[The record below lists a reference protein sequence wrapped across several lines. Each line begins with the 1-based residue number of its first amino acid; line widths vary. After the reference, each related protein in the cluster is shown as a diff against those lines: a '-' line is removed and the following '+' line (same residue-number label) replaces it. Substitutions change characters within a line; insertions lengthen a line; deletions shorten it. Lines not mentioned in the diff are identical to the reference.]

1 MYKKLFGRPAYALG
15 FPTSGRYAG
24 QMDSSVSVIPI
35 LIKIMKFSLL
45 QILGIALAV
54 QFSWST
60 PANAQLTEKRISI
73 EFTDQKLEKVLKT
86 IANKAQ
92 FRLVYNDK
100 LNNSTKLISGNYS
113 NTKIKDI
120 LDRLLSTNQLMY
132 EVVNDQFV
140 VIKGQLTTKDRVSPA
155 NTSGEDTPAETKVGF
170 TVSGKITDE
179 NNVALPGV
187 TIRVKDGSQ
196 MVTSNAKGRYTI
208 GVSTRGATL
217 QFAYVG
223 YKTYEKIVNDD
234 SDLDVELKPDPA
246 KLDEVVII
254 GYGTTTKRT
263 STGSQSGISAK
274 ELEKQPITNVLQA
287 LQGRLPGVQVSQTN
301 GLPGGAINVQIRG
314 ANSLGKSNRP
324 LYIIDGVPFLSEPI
338 NTTATTTS
346 VLPSA
351 EGATSPMNSINPADI
366 ENIEV
371 LKDADATAIYG
382 SRGANGVVLITTKRG
397 QPGKTK
403 FNLNVSS
410 GASVVTRFAD
420 MMKTDQYLALRKKA
434 FANGTTN
441 PATPNATN
449 APDLL
454 LWDQNADTDWQR
466 LLLGNTAKTHDVTA
480 NVSGGEGRTSFY
492 ISGTYHKEGNV
503 YPGDQGY
510 QRGGLNASIN
520 HTSLNQRFTLGLS
533 TMFSTDKNSI
543 STTELG
549 NYAYNLPPNYPLYNL
564 NGDGKLY
571 WVSGLNNPYGFLNQT
586 NDNRSSNLLGSLNLK
601 YTILKGLD
609 IKSTFG
615 YNKADMKQVTL
626 RPLSSL
632 NPTGSVRT
640 SGTAAYAYTYS
651 NNYIIEPQITY
662 DNELWK
668 GKISLLA
675 GGTYQYKQSQQPY
688 YTSASSFTSDDFL
701 RNVNQATEYNTSSS
715 SSNYKYTSL
724 FGRINYNVEN
734 KYILNLNYRRDGSS
748 RFGPN
753 KKFGTFGSAG
763 AAWVFSEE
771 NFLKNKISFLSFGK
785 LRSSYGVAGSDEIG
799 DYQYLA
805 SFAASSAAIY
815 NGSSSLVPSRIA
827 NSDFKWEST
836 KKFEV
841 ALELGFFNDRL
852 SLTSSYYNHRSGN
865 QLITYPLSSQTG
877 FSGFQSNLPATVQNS
892 GAEFSLT
899 SVNIKSKY
907 LTWNTSFNISKNSN
921 KLISFPDIEKTS
933 YYTTYLVGKPI
944 SANYAYQYIGIDP
957 ATNFPAF
964 TDFNGVGGTA
974 SPTSGFSELG
984 RGDRYYA
991 GTLFPTFFGGI
1002 TNSFTYKGINLDFTF
1017 QFVKQ
1022 EGRSLA
1028 RSTFYPPGYM
1038 YNAAASVVN
1047 DYLSQGSQDYLVT
1060 AGLTGTNGRTAY
1072 FAFSNWA
1079 ASDANIVDASF
1090 IRMKNVSLSY
1100 VLPGTWLKAI
1110 HVDNVRIFTQGQ
1122 NLFTVTGYKG
1132 IDPESQGVGTPPLR
1146 TIIAGLQ
1153 LTL

>member
-1 MYKKLFGRPAYALG
+1 MYKKLFERPAYALG
-15 FPTSGRYAG
+15 FSTPSGHAG

-45 QILGIALAV
+45 QILGIALTF
-54 QFSWST
+54 QFAWSS

-73 EFTDQKLEKVLKT
+73 EFTDQKLEKVLKS
-86 IANKAQ
+86 IASKAQ
-92 FRLVYNDK
+92 FRLVYSNQ
-100 LNNSTKLISGNYS
+100 LNNNTQLMSGNYS
-113 NTKIKDI
+113 NTRIKDI
-120 LDRLLSTNQLMY
+120 LDRLLSANHLVY
-132 EVVNDQFV
+132 EVVNDQFI
-140 VIKGQLTTKDRVSPA
+140 VIKGQS
-155 NTSGEDTPAETKVGF
+155 TSKNGVNPTESVGEDIKVENRVGF
-170 TVSGKITDE
+170 TVSGEITDE
-179 NNVALPGV
+179 NNAALAGV
-187 TIRVKDGSQ
+187 TIRVKNGTQ

-208 GVSTRGATL
+208 GVSTPGATL
-217 QFAYVG
+217 QFVYVG
-223 YKTYEKIVNDD
+223 YKTYEQIVSDD
-234 SDLDVELKPDPA
+234 SNVNVKMKPDPA

-263 STGSQSGISAK
+263 STGSQAGISAK
-274 ELEKQPITNVLQA
+274 DLDKQPVTNVLQA

-301 GLPGGAINVQIRG
+301 GLPGAAINVQIRG

-338 NTTATTTS
+338 NTTASTTS

-420 MMKTDQYLALRKKA
+420 MMKTDQYLALRRKA
-434 FANGTTN
+434 FANVTTN

-454 LWDQNADTDWQR
+454 LWDQNAYTDWQR

-510 QRGGLNASIN
+510 QRGGMNASIN
-520 HTSLNQRFTLGLS
+520 HTSLNQKFTLGLT
-533 TMFSTDKNSI
+533 TMYSTDKNTI

-549 NYAYNLPPNYPLYNL
+549 NYAYNLPPNYPLYNP
-564 NGDGKLY
+564 NGDGTLY

-586 NDNRSSNLLGSLNLK
+586 NDNRTSNLLGSLNLK
-601 YTILKGLD
+601 YTLLKGLD

-632 NPTGSVRT
+632 NSTGSVRT

-724 FGRINYNVEN
+724 FGRINYNVDN

-753 KKFGTFGSAG
+753 KKFGNFGSAG

-771 NFLKNKISFLSFGK
+771 SFLKNKISFLSFGK
-785 LRSSYGVAGSDEIG
+785 LRSSYGMAGSDEIG

-805 SFAASSAAIY
+805 SYAASASAIY

-841 ALELGFFNDRL
+841 ALELGFLNDRL
-852 SLTSSYYNHRSGN
+852 SLTSSYYNNRSSN

-877 FSGFQSNLPATVQNS
+877 FNGFQSNLPATVQNS
-892 GAEFSLT
+892 GAEFSIN
-899 SVNIKSKY
+899 SVNIKSKF

-921 KLISFPDIEKTS
+921 KLLSFPNIEKTS

-957 ATNFPAF
+957 VTNFPAY

-974 SPTSGFSELG
+974 APTSGFAELG

-991 GTLFPTFFGGI
+991 GTLFPSFFGGI
-1002 TNSFTYKGINLDFTF
+1002 TNSFTYRGFNLDFTL

-1038 YNAAASVVN
+1038 YNASANVVN

-1072 FAFSNWA
+1072 LAFSNWA

-1100 VLPGTWLKAI
+1100 VLPATWLKAI

-1122 NLFTVTGYKG
+1122 NLFTITGYKG